1 MSKHHLVWL
10 RGDLRVAD
18 HPAFH
23 AACSDADSHVT
34 ALYAYTPKQWQQ
46 HDVAAVRIDF
56 EWRQLHS
63 LANDLAALN
72 IALVVLIA
80 DTYSMLVPKLL
91 NWCQTHRVSS
101 VFAHEAYELNEQARD
116 VTVRAELAA
125 CGIESQWFHD
135 NCIIPPGRVLTNDG
149 RYYTVFTPFKRN
161 WLMQLAERPIELL
174 PVPTKRQ
181 ASVVEASPLADRAP
195 GIEVPISD
203 ELVQTLWAVGEA
215 QAHMRL
221 AQFISEDGGRYNIQ
235 RNLPAVNGTSTLSPY
250 LAAGII
256 SARQCLFA
264 AEQHARRHAGQ
275 QGLETWISELCWRD
289 FYKHILVGFPHV
301 CRHQAFKRNTDVLPW
316 SKNTEHFQAWCAGRT
331 GFPIV
336 DAAMRQLNETG
347 WMHNRLRMITAM
359 FLTKD
364 LFIDW
369 RLGER
374 YFMQHLI
381 DGDLSANNGGWQWS
395 ASTGNDAAPYFRIF
409 NPFLQS
415 KKSDPDGEFIRRFV
429 PELAELDAK
438 RIHEPHAK
446 GLDVGLQYPE
456 PIVDHAR
463 ARLDTLA
470 YFKALGNAATEPT

>member
-1 MSKHHLVWL
+1 MPASQHNLVWL
-10 RGDLRVAD
+10 RNDLRVAD

-23 AACSDADSHVT
+23 TACHDPHARVT
-34 ALYAYTPKQWQQ
+34 ALYAYTPKQWQA

-56 EWRQLHS
+56 EWRQLYS

-72 IALVVLIA
+72 IPLVVLFA
-80 DTYSMLVPKLL
+80 DDYTSLVPQFMR
-91 NWCQTHRVSS
+91 WCETHAVDS
-101 VFAHEAYELNEQARD
+101 VFAHHAYELNEQARD
-116 VTVRAELAA
+116 TQVMAELRTR
-125 CGIESQWFHD
+125 GIDSQWLHD
-135 NCIIPPGRVLTNDG
+135 SCIITPGSVLTGDG

-161 WLMQLAERPIELL
+161 WLAQLAERPVRLL
-174 PVPTKRQ
+174 PPPSPRQ
-181 ASVVEASPLADRAP
+181 SAAVTATERPATPP
-195 GIEVPISD
+195 GIELALD
-203 ELVQTLWAVGEA
+203 CTLIHGLWPVGEA
-215 QAHMRL
+215 LAHQRL
-221 AQFISEDGGRYNIQ
+221 AQFITEDGGRYGE
-235 RNLPAVNGTSTLSPY
+235 RRDLPAVNGTSTLSPY
-250 LAAGII
+250 LAAGVV
-256 SARQCLFA
+256 SARQCLVA
-264 AEQHARRHAGQ
+264 AEQHRHLFAGQ

-301 CRHQAFKRNTDVLPW
+301 CRHQAFKRDTDALPW
-316 SKNTEHFQAWCAGRT
+316 SHNSEHFDAWCQGRT

-347 WMHNRLRMITAM
+347 WMHNRLRMISAM

-374 YFMQHLI
+374 YFMQQLI

-415 KKSDPDGEFIRRFV
+415 KKCDPNGDFIRQFV
-429 PELAELDAK
+429 PELAHLDAK

-446 GLDVGLQYPE
+446 GVDVRIKYPK
-456 PIVDHAR
+456 PIVDHSK
-463 ARLDTLA
+463 ARLNTLA
-470 YFKALGNAATEPT
+470 YFKSLGAERD